1 MLLTYSDAGRISRK
15 RHEFY
20 EDAFNALW
28 SKHDARK
35 QAGYER
41 EKYTGLDKNDFAA
54 LLSAFCASS
63 YISEHFSMR
72 ETELNSHFNR
82 AKQLTG
88 ISAKE
93 DNFVK
98 DMLTSTSLL
107 VSEGNIYR
115 FAHRSFQEYFCA
127 RYVLTLSDDDI
138 RNGIEAVSSRYAT
151 DTVLDFLF
159 SMNNERFETTWI
171 IPRLETI
178 VLRLE
183 GSERSVASY
192 RNLFVS
198 VDGEFLRSFES
209 FTD

>member
-1 MLLTYSDAGRISRK
+1 MKPLNTSNLCPLLVSGRPSALLHTFNFFQACELLPLNHEQTVALIEKLDFDEATKHSFITLVNKELFLSHAEFLELPLLCVVMLLTYSDAGRISRK

-98 DMLTSTSLL
+98 DMLTST
-107 VSEGNIYR
+107 V
-115 FAHRSFQEYFCA
+115 
-127 RYVLTLSDDDI
+127 
-138 RNGIEAVSSRYAT
+138 
-151 DTVLDFLF
+151 FLF
-159 SMNNERFETTWI
+159 RKATSTALLTALSKNISARDTC
-171 IPRLETI
+171 
-178 VLRLE
+178 
-183 GSERSVASY
+183 
-192 RNLFVS
+192 
-198 VDGEFLRSFES
+198 
-209 FTD
+209 

>member
-1 MLLTYSDAGRISRK
+1 M
-15 RHEFY
+15 
-20 EDAFNALW
+20 
-28 SKHDARK
+28 
-35 QAGYER
+35 
-41 EKYTGLDKNDFAA
+41 
-54 LLSAFCASS
+54 
-63 YISEHFSMR
+63 
-72 ETELNSHFNR
+72 
-82 AKQLTG
+82 
-88 ISAKE
+88 
-93 DNFVK
+93 
-98 DMLTSTSLL
+98 
-107 VSEGNIYR
+107 
-115 FAHRSFQEYFCA
+115 
-127 RYVLTLSDDDI
+127 LTLSDDDI